1 MAGKRNS
8 DFSVGYGKP
17 PIHSQFPKGHSGN
30 PHGRPKAY
38 QNMSAL
44 LNEVL
49 SQCITV
55 SEGGKRKRMP
65 KRKAMFT
72 QLVNKALAGEVRS
85 IRLVTDQLRHA
96 EAHPQQETGKGGGP
110 PLALTLEM
118 MRQLIDAT
126 DQEDA
131 KD

>member
-17 PIHSQFPKGHSGN
+17 PVHSRFPKGKSGN
-30 PHGRPKAY
+30 PKGRPWAY
-38 QNMSAL
+38 KNMSAL

-65 KRKAMFT
+65 KRKALFT

-96 EAHPQQETGKGGGP
+96 ETHAQQETGKGGIP
-110 PLALTLEM
+110 FALTLEM
-118 MRQLIDAT
+118 VRQLLDAT